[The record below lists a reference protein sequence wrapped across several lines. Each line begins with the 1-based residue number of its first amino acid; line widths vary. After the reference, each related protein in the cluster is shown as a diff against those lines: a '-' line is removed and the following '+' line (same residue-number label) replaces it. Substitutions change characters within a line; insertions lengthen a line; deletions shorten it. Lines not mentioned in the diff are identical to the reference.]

1 MTVVVFEVSTDGVFE
16 FAGAAVSSAAQLL
29 FGEQREPA
37 LDQVEPGAAGRR
49 EVQLEARMAQ
59 PPRRLMAGVLWV
71 A

>member
-1 MTVVVFEVSTDGVFE
+1 MTVVVLEESADGVFQ
-16 FAGAAVSSAAQLL
+16 FAGAAVNPAAQLF

-37 LDQVEPGAAGRR
+37 LDQVEPGAAGRG

-59 PPRRLMAGVLWV
+59 TAS